1 MNCLLVYLAV
11 LIWTIFWNCGQ
22 LCFGFGG
29 DTDLTMASNYGVFS
43 NGGRF
48 NVLSEGYEL
57 DASDITDFCD
67 LTGKRKRRNSS
78 GTAFTS
84 VSFDKKS
91 IDAKLSLIFDEL
103 QSIKLGQDGTQ
114 KMVAATYEATKLAC
128 TRLNQVAMVT
138 NKQSELLKTMAYK
151 QIDLEARSRRNNLVV
166 WGVVERQNENCFQV
180 VRQLIESNL
189 GLEAD
194 NMYLARAHR
203 LGPWRND
210 VRANKRPI
218 IVNFRDYCDLELVLS
233 KAFMLKNTQ
242 YSLDRDLPKE
252 ISEAR
257 KRLWPT
263 FKSMKSDNPR
273 AKVKI
278 LYPAKLVCDKTVIQ
292 DEFPDWYS
300 VLARSRISA
309 LPCIDIT
316 PQSEPLVADLA
327 HVSEALSRGSF
338 MNDSEKGSLQFPTRD
353 NISAR
358 PHDNNTTVNSSS
370 LSGPSSQPD
379 DMLLM
384 DFEVQLQNINEAQ
397 TSADLGLGKTT
408 ESNSVTEHEPSLDKG
423 ASIKQPSK
431 HSLFKPYDSKLAVPS
446 QSKSST
452 SLNLDSKQVIKE
464 STVTEHGHVSRS
476 PTRNAESHRRT
487 QSDVRQNRDRVSS
500 RDRRFQQFS
509 ANRQLC
515 QTNEPDHMGDP
526 TPTQTATGD
535 TQS

>member
-263 FKSMKSDNPR
+263 FKYMKSDNPR

-431 HSLFKPYDSKLAVPS
+431 HSLFKPYDNKLAVPS